1 MVVAATGF
9 FDGVHTGHRK
19 VLEQLCALAH
29 SENKKSAVITFWP
42 HPRSVLQQ
50 DAYALRLLTTLEEKK
65 ALIKGVGVNK
75 VIVIPFTKEFSNLTT
90 ADFLKEYL
98 AEKYEVS
105 DLIIGYDHRL
115 GHDTNLGQDEMI
127 QMASLAGIKTVKV
140 DEYLIG
146 GKVISSTKIRNLL
159 GEGYIKEAN
168 DYLGYNYSISGVI
181 VAGEKIGRKL
191 GFPTANMQL
200 YNPLK
205 MVPGRGVY
213 AVGVEVLGSSY
224 TGICNIGIRPTVSND
239 NKISIETHILDFD
252 EDIYGLDMTVR
263 FLYKIREEQKFP
275 SREDLVEQ
283 LERDREFALKYS
295 GHYLKGGNIV
305 SSLL

>member
-75 VIVIPFTKEFSNLTT
+75 VIVIPFTKEFSNLST

-105 DLIIGYDHRL
+105 HG
-115 GHDTNLGQDEMI
+115 T
-127 QMASLAGIKTVKV
+127 
-140 DEYLIG
+140 
-146 GKVISSTKIRNLL
+146 
-159 GEGYIKEAN
+159 
-168 DYLGYNYSISGVI
+168 
-181 VAGEKIGRKL
+181 
-191 GFPTANMQL
+191 
-200 YNPLK
+200 
-205 MVPGRGVY
+205 
-213 AVGVEVLGSSY
+213 
-224 TGICNIGIRPTVSND
+224 
-239 NKISIETHILDFD
+239 
-252 EDIYGLDMTVR
+252 
-263 FLYKIREEQKFP
+263 
-275 SREDLVEQ
+275 
-283 LERDREFALKYS
+283 
-295 GHYLKGGNIV
+295 
-305 SSLL
+305 

>member
-9 FDGVHTGHRK
+9 FDGVHMGHRK
-19 VLEQLCALAH
+19 VLEQLCDLAH
-29 SENKKSAVITFWP
+29 RENKKSAVITFWP

-50 DAYALRLLTTLEEKK
+50 DAFALRLLSTLEEKK
-65 ALIKGVGVNK
+65 ALIKSIGVNR
-75 VIVIPFTKEFSNLTT
+75 VIVLPFTKEFSNLSTES
-90 ADFLKEYL
+90 FLKEYL
-98 AEKYEVS
+98 AKKYEVS
-105 DLIIGYDHRL
+105 NLIIGYDHRL
-115 GHDTNLGQDEMI
+115 GHDTNLGQEEMI
-127 QMASLAGIKTVKV
+127 RIAHAAGIETTRV

-168 DYLGYNYSISGVI
+168 DYLGYNYSLSGVI

-205 MVPGRGVY
+205 IVPGRGVY
-213 AVGVEVLGSSY
+213 VVQVQVLKGVY
-224 TGICNIGIRPTVSND
+224 IGICNIGIRPTVSKD
-239 NKISIETHILDFD
+239 NKESIEAHILNFN
-252 EDIYGLDMTVR
+252 EDIYGLDMTIK

-275 SREDLVEQ
+275 TRADLVEQ
-283 LERDREFALKYS
+283 LVRDKEFASKFSGKYIM
-295 GHYLKGGNIV
+295 NIK
-305 SSLL
+305 

>member
-19 VLEQLCALAH
+19 VLEQLCTLAR
-29 SENKKSAVITFWP
+29 SENKRSAVITFWP

-65 ALIKGVGVNK
+65 AIIKGIGVNK
-75 VIVIPFTKEFSNLTT
+75 VIVIPFTKEFSTLST

-98 AEKYEVS
+98 VDKYEVS

-115 GHDTNLGQDEMI
+115 GHDTNLGQDEMVRI
-127 QMASLAGIKTVKV
+127 ADKAGIKTVRV
-140 DEYLIG
+140 EEYLIG

-168 DYLGYNYSISGVI
+168 DYLGYNYSISGVV
-181 VAGEKIGRKL
+181 VAGEQIGRKL

-205 MVPGRGVY
+205 VVPGRGVY
-213 AVGVEVLGSSY
+213 AVQVQVLDKIY
-224 TGICNIGIRPTVSND
+224 TGICNIGIRPTVSKD

-252 EDIYGLDMTVR
+252 EDIYGLDMTVS

-275 SREDLVEQ
+275 SRADLVEQ
-283 LERDREFALKYS
+283 LERDKEFAINYS
-295 GHYLKGGNIV
+295 GHYLKG
-305 SSLL
+305 LYRAM